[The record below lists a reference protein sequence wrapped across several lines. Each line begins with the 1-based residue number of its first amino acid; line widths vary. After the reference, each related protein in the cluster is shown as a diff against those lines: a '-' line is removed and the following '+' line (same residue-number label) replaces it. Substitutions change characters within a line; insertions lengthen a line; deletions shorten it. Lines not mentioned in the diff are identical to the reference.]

1 MWGKDFHKKMI
12 DYTYASESPFKFPL
26 NSGEEILKIKKV
38 IIVKFRKKRS
48 RDNNKQVQ

>member
-12 DYTYASESPFKFPL
+12 DYTCASESPFKFPL

-38 IIVKFRKKRS
+38 ITVIKVRKK
-48 RDNNKQVQ
+48 K